1 MAGDN
6 LDVSLVDD
14 ELLAEVE
21 LMANLIV
28 AAADSAGPLSVDVVD
43 RLLFAGMTQEDPV
56 REHHPRPGQP
66 RPRTG
71 HRRAGAGGTP
81 GH

>member
-21 LMANLIV
+21 LTASLIV
-28 AAADSAGPLSVDVVD
+28 AVADSAGPLSSADVD
-43 RLLFAGMTQEDPV
+43 RLLFAASASD
-56 REHHPRPGQP
+56 R
-66 RPRTG
+66 
-71 HRRAGAGGTP
+71 
-81 GH
+81 

>member
-21 LMANLIV
+21 LTANLIV
-28 AAADSAGPLSVDVVD
+28 AAADSEGPLSPDAVD
-43 RLLFAGMTQEDPV
+43 RLLFAVTAEDVLP
-56 REHHPRPGQP
+56 RQHHGRPGHPRH
-66 RPRTG
+66 R
-71 HRRAGAGGTP
+71 HRRADAGGPP